1 LARLLLLHQYFPP
14 DTAITGRQGQII
26 ASRLAAHGHEV
37 TAVVAQPSYD
47 DQSRRAPRRE
57 RYAGVDVRRVSLG
70 PFSGRRSRF
79 VRLAGYVLYLIGA
92 THATMRRA
100 PDIII
105 TFHIPPFLPGLA
117 VVLARL
123 RGARVVYIPQDIHP
137 DILLDSGW
145 LTLPRSFLRLWNAFN
160 RSVLSRSDV
169 VVALGEGMRKT
180 LIEKGAAAERTVVI
194 PVWAE
199 PAFAVLDREDAWRAE
214 HGIRPSS
221 LVVLYSGNMGLMHPL
236 KHVLDAAVAVRDQDI
251 RIVIA
256 GDGVRRE
263 HWEHEVAARG
273 LDRVLM
279 LPLQH
284 GDDFRRL
291 VAAADVGVV
300 ALTPGMERLAVP
312 SRPYPFLAAGR
323 PVIAVTSPDADI
335 AIDVTTDGA
344 GWQVD
349 TADDLAALL
358 RDLHMNRP
366 AIRDAAANARRLY
379 EARFTPEQATT
390 RYVELIDGLLDT

>member
-1 LARLLLLHQYFPP
+1 M
-14 DTAITGRQGQII
+14 
-26 ASRLAAHGHEV
+26 

-47 DQSRRAPRRE
+47 DRPRRAPRRE
-57 RYAGVDVRRVSLG
+57 RYAGVNVRRVSLG
-70 PFSGRRSRF
+70 PFRGRRSRF

-92 THATMRRA
+92 TRATVRRA

-137 DILLDSGW
+137 DILVDSGW
-145 LTLPRSFLRLWNAFN
+145 LTLPTSFLRLWDAFN

-180 LIEKGAAAERTVVI
+180 LIEKGAVAERTVVI

-199 PAFAVLDREDAWRAE
+199 PAFPVLDREDEWRAE
-214 HGIRPSS
+214 HGISANS
-221 LVVLYSGNMGLMHPL
+221 LVILYSGNMGVMHPL
-236 KHVLDAAVAVRDQDI
+236 DDVIDAAVAVRDEDI

-263 HWEHEVAARG
+263 HWQHEVAARG

-279 LPLQH
+279 LSLQH

-291 VAAADVGVV
+291 VAAADIGVV

-335 AIDVTTDGA
+335 AVAVKADGA
-344 GWQVD
+344 GWHVD
-349 TADDLAALL
+349 GADDLAALL
-358 RDLHMNRP
+358 RDLHTNRA
-366 AIRDAAANARRLY
+366 AIRDAAANARHLY
-379 EARFTPEQATT
+379 EERFTPEQATT
-390 RYVELIDGLLDT
+390 RYLRVIDGLRDT